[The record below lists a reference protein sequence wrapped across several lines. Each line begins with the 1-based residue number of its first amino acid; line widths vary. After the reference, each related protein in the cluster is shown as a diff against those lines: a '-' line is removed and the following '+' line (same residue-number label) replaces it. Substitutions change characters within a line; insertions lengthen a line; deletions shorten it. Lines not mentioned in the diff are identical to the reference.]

1 MKPLAIAQRVAV
13 LGQEL
18 SQLKAWRRHG
28 HVKDWR
34 RTVGIVTD
42 NPGLKE
48 LRAEAMKLRA
58 ANRRKTR
65 RRHPWLGAKGPSLI
79 SR

>member
-1 MKPLAIAQRVAV
+1 MKPLTIAQRVAV
-13 LGQEL
+13 LEQEL
-18 SQLKAWRRHG
+18 SEWKARRGHG
-28 HVKDWR
+28 HVKVWR
-34 RTVGIVTD
+34 QTVGIFAD